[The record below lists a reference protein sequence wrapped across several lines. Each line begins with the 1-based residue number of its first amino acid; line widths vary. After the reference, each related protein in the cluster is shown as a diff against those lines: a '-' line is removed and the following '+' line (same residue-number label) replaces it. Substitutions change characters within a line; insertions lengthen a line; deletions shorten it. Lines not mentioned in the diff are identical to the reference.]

1 MANQKNL
8 NRFKKIAIDELSL
21 SPLMAGRE
29 QLKTDDLIGQ
39 TVTVIA
45 FDFATITDKG
55 EEKTFPVLL
64 LKEHPDHY
72 YNGGTLLSKLC
83 TAWADEFDGDV
94 AAASEALEEEGGV
107 QLRFTA
113 TKTKSGNNLTAID
126 VV

>member
-1 MANQKNL
+1 MANF
-8 NRFKKIAIDELSL
+8 RKIAIDELSL

-39 TVTVIA
+39 TVTVYA

-55 EEKTFPVLL
+55 AEKTFPVLL
-64 LKEHPDHY
+64 LREHPDHY

-83 TAWADEFDGDV
+83 QAWAAAYDGDV
-94 AAASEALEEEGGV
+94 ERASEELEADGGV

-113 TKTKSGNNLTAID
+113 TKTKSGNNLTAVD
-126 VV
+126 VI